1 MLKLYKNK
9 SPHIA
14 SDSKILAGAIIIGDV
29 IIESGVSIWFNSVI
43 RGDYESI
50 TIGKNTNIQDLVM
63 VHTDHNY
70 PTIIGKN
77 CSIAHHVVLH
87 GCTIGNNTLIGMN
100 ATILNGAKIGN
111 NCIIGANSLVTSNT
125 EIPDNSLVYGNPAK
139 VIRQLTEKEINM
151 ISENALT
158 YKSLSN
164 SYS

>member
-1 MLKLYKNK
+1 MVEKFEDKYPEIHN
-9 SPHIA
+9 SCFVA
-14 SDSKILAGAIIIGDV
+14 GSADILGDV
-29 IIESGVSIWFNSVI
+29 HIGENSNVWFGTVI
-43 RGDYESI
+43 RGDTNRI
-50 TIGKNTNIQDLVM
+50 IIGKNTNIQDLVM

-70 PTIIGKN
+70 PTIIGKD

-125 EIPDNSLVYGNPAK
+125 EIPDNSLAYGNPAK